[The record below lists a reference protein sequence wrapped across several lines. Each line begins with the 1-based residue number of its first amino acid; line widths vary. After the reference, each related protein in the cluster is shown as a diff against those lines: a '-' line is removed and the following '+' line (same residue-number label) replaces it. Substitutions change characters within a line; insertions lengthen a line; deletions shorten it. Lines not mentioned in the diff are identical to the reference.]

1 MLPRL
6 SIITPS
12 YNQAPYL
19 EQTIL
24 SVIEQAYPNV
34 EHLLI
39 DGNSSD
45 GTLDV
50 IKRYEDRLA
59 YWVSEPDR
67 GQSHAVNKALER
79 ATGDWIGWLNSDD
92 YYLPGAFEA
101 VVSTVSNVESRVGLV
116 FGRGLRVGPEGLP
129 IGPFWPRDPAFNR
142 DALLY
147 GVDYILQPTAFIRRE
162 AWKTVGPLDERLRYC
177 MDYDLWL
184 RLSAKFEVGTVAHT
198 VAASREHPESKTLTG
213 GIERWYEISQMI
225 ARHTGGAITP
235 GVILYLLQTL
245 RALTQ
250 SGHTAPLFG
259 SSFQAASES
268 LWREAFLPLTTF
280 SANGDWLPTV
290 DRARPEGTDPIEW
303 MIARIKPDKPDRE
316 GAASYSET
324 PTAELLKQIHELT
337 AALRYWEAQAAV
349 LLEQADASAK
359 IRYLGGRIGHA
370 ARRRLGNVV
379 RRLGPWLH
387 R

>member
-1 MLPRL
+1 MPPRL

-12 YNQAPYL
+12 YNQARYL
-19 EQTIL
+19 ERTIL

-34 EHLLI
+34 EHLVI

-45 GTLDV
+45 GSRD
-50 IKRYEDRLA
+50 IIRRYEDRLA

-92 YYLPGAFEA
+92 YYLPGAFDA
-101 VVSTVSNVESRVGLV
+101 VVSTVSKVESRVGLV
-116 FGRGLRVGPEGLP
+116 FGRGLRVGPDGQD
-129 IGPFWPRDPAFNR
+129 IAPFWPRDPVFNR

-184 RLSAKFEVGTVAHT
+184 RLSERFEVGTIPHV
-198 VAASREHPESKTLTG
+198 VAASREHPDSKTLSG
-213 GIERWYEISQMI
+213 GVERWYEISQMI

-235 GVILYLLQTL
+235 GVVLYLLQTL
-245 RALTQ
+245 RDLTQ
-250 SGHTAPLFG
+250 TGRTAALFG

-268 LWREAFLPLTTF
+268 LWRKALLPLTAF
-280 SANGDWLPTV
+280 SATSDWLPTV
-290 DRARPEGTDPIEW
+290 AGARPEGADPIEW
-303 MIARIKPDKPDRE
+303 MVARIKRE
-316 GAASYSET
+316 THEKG
-324 PTAELLKQIHELT
+324 PAEQIDELT

-349 LLEQADASAK
+349 LLERADASAK

-370 ARRRLGNVV
+370 VRRRMGNVV
-379 RRLGPWLH
+379 RWL
-387 R
+387 RRIDDKAK

>member
-12 YNQAPYL
+12 YNQARYL
-19 EQTIL
+19 ERTIL

-34 EHLLI
+34 EHLVI

-45 GTLDV
+45 GSRD
-50 IKRYEDRLA
+50 IIRRYEDRLA

-92 YYLPGAFEA
+92 YYLPGAFDA
-101 VVSTVSNVESRVGLV
+101 VVSTVSKVESRVGLV
-116 FGRGLRVGPEGLP
+116 FGRGLRVGPDGQD
-129 IGPFWPRDPAFNR
+129 IAPFWPRDPVFNR

-184 RLSAKFEVGTVAHT
+184 RLSERFEVGTIPHV
-198 VAASREHPESKTLTG
+198 VAASREHPDSKTLSG
-213 GIERWYEISQMI
+213 GVERWYEISQMI

-235 GVILYLLQTL
+235 GVVLYLLQTL
-245 RALTQ
+245 RDLTQ
-250 SGHTAPLFG
+250 TGRTAPLFG

-268 LWREAFLPLTTF
+268 LWRKALLPLTAF
-280 SANGDWLPTV
+280 SATSDWLPTV
-290 DRARPEGTDPIEW
+290 AGARPEGADPIEW
-303 MIARIKPDKPDRE
+303 MVARIKRE
-316 GAASYSET
+316 THEKDPA
-324 PTAELLKQIHELT
+324 KQIDELT

-349 LLEQADASAK
+349 LLERADASAK

-370 ARRRLGNVV
+370 VRRRMGNVV
-379 RRLGPWLH
+379 RWL
-387 R
+387 RRIDDKAK

>member
-1 MLPRL
+1 MQPRL

-12 YNQAPYL
+12 YNQARYL
-19 EQTIL
+19 ERTIL

-34 EHLLI
+34 EHLVI

-45 GTLDV
+45 GSRD
-50 IKRYEDRLA
+50 IIRRYEERLA

-101 VVSTVSNVESRVGLV
+101 VVSTVSKVESRVGLV
-116 FGRGLRVGPEGLP
+116 FGRGLRVGPDGQD
-129 IGPFWPRDPAFNR
+129 IAPFWPRDPVFNR

-162 AWKTVGPLDERLRYC
+162 AWRTVGPLDERLRYC

-184 RLSAKFEVGTVAHT
+184 RLSERFEVGTIPHV
-198 VAASREHPESKTLTG
+198 VAASREHPDSKTRAG
-213 GIERWYEISQMI
+213 GVERWYEISQMI

-235 GVILYLLQTL
+235 GVVLYLLETL
-245 RALTQ
+245 RDLTQ
-250 SGHTAPLFG
+250 TGRTAPLFG
-259 SSFQAASES
+259 PSFQAVSES
-268 LWREAFLPLTTF
+268 LWRKALLPLTAF
-280 SANGDWLPTV
+280 SASSDWLPTV
-290 DRARPEGTDPIEW
+290 DGARPEGADPIEW
-303 MIARIKPDKPDRE
+303 MVAGIKRDRGDSPDAE
-316 GAASYSET
+316 
-324 PTAELLKQIHELT
+324 ELLKQVDELT

-359 IRYLGGRIGHA
+359 IRFLGGRISHA
-370 ARRRLGNVV
+370 ARRRMGNVV
-379 RRLGPWLH
+379 RWL
-387 R
+387 RRIDDKAK